1 MSSPSDKTPSRDE
14 QLRKLLAEAKEDQL
28 EHEKAMED
36 MVMRSAEKSKRM
48 SAALEGLLA
57 ENLEDKMVKEM
68 DHPEEVRFELLDTF
82 EDSKQDIYESSE
94 QSALR
99 PSRRDTNSP
108 QEDRSIQNRATQ
120 DVRGQTRSG
129 HVQDHE
135 SAKIEEL
142 ERKLRDFKEQEYQRR
157 REFERDNL

>member
-14 QLRKLLAEAKEDQL
+14 QLRKLLAEAKEDQI
-28 EHEKAMED
+28 AMED
-36 MVMRSAEKSKRM
+36 MVMKSAEKSKRM
-48 SAALEGLLA
+48 SDALEGLLA
-57 ENLEDKMVKEM
+57 ENLEEKMVKAM
-68 DHPEEVRFELLDTF
+68 DHSGEVRFELLDTF
-82 EDSKQDIYESSE
+82 EDSSQVIHESSE
-94 QSALR
+94 RSALR

-120 DVRGQTRSG
+120 DVRGQTRPG

-142 ERKLRDFKEQEYQRR
+142 ERKLRDFEEA
-157 REFERDNL
+157 E